1 MVTRQRVGG
10 GDLAAGRQRFR
21 PAAATLLQAGGSNPS
36 VGRWRLSRGE
46 PPAGLRRRPCCG
58 LSTARPAAGRTRL
71 RAGGG
76 DLAAGRQRLRP
87 EAATLLQAGGSDPSV
102 GRWRLSRGEPPA
114 GLRRRPPLTA
124 RPEVGRRWRPGCGL
138 AAGSW
143 LRAGSSDP
151 HVGRRVANRLRAG
164 GCDPPAVRLR
174 RRPGSGWAVDR
185 DGWRM

>member
-1 MVTRQRVGG
+1 MTCRTVKGGLSANGG
-10 GDLAAGRQRFR
+10 GGIWSPWVASDR
-21 PAAATLLQAGGSNPS
+21 PVDRIESACASPHTSPAVLSGLL
-36 VGRWRLSRGE
+36 
-46 PPAGLRRRPCCG
+46 
-58 LSTARPAAGRTRL
+58 RPAAGRTRL